1 MGWSWRSSRSL
12 PLLVWKLDNSNIVV
26 QSNPTLMPAVVVAVA
41 VVVVVVVVAKRRSF
55 FLFLF
60 LLLFLI
66 LVSQKRSQST
76 K

>member
-41 VVVVVVVVAKRRSF
+41 VVVVVAKRRSF